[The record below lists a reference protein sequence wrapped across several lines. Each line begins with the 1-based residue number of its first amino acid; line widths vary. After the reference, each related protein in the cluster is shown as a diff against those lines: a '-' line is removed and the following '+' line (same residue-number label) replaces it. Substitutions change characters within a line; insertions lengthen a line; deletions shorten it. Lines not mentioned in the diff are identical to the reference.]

1 VRKGSRPKPKVYAG
15 PEAYAIGE
23 LIEVKLD
30 HPGGDRIFYP
40 ARVIDRSRTHLRVRV
55 IGTGSEISLTR
66 WDVRLFVRRPSPD
79 SMITE

>member
-1 VRKGSRPKPKVYAG
+1 MKKPKPPKLPG
-15 PEAYAIGE
+15 PSAYAVGD
-23 LIEVKLD
+23 LVEVKLN
-30 HPGGDRIFYP
+30 HPSGDRLFYQ
-40 ARVIDRSRTHLRVRV
+40 ARVIDRSRTYLRVRV

>member
-1 VRKGSRPKPKVYAG
+1 MKKAARPKPKVYAG
-15 PEAYAIGE
+15 PEAYALGE

-30 HPGGDRIFYP
+30 HPGGDRVFYP
-40 ARVIDRSRTHLRVRV
+40 ARIIARSRTYLRVRV

-79 SMITE
+79 NMIEE